1 MGCYICYDTRM
12 QNIISTSTPVI
23 LNLTHEWY
31 GKPVAA
37 PVEYSFS
44 IEGDYLV
51 YRAAQTAPVTI
62 HPGARPGAF
71 TEELWK
77 YDTAEFF
84 VADAEGKNYLEFNL
98 CPNGAWW
105 ACAFCGPRQP
115 MPGAAA
121 PGAVETTGS
130 VTPAGWG
137 CSARL
142 PLAYLESLGIDIRNC
157 RLAATCI
164 LNSPDYLFC
173 TTADDLSGEPDFHRP
188 WSWAIA
194 SIQP

>member
-1 MGCYICYDTRM
+1 MMQGM
-12 QNIISTSTPVI
+12 QNIISTAAPVI
-23 LNLTHEWY
+23 QKLTHEWY

-44 IEGDYLV
+44 IEDGCLV
-51 YRAAQTAPVTI
+51 FRASQAAPVTI
-62 HPGARPGAF
+62 HPLARPGAF
-71 TEELWK
+71 TEELWR

-115 MPGAAA
+115 VPGVTA
-121 PGAVETTGS
+121 PAGVETTGS

-137 CSARL
+137 CTARL
-142 PLAYLESLGIDIRNC
+142 PLAYLRSQGIDIESC

-164 LNSPDYLFC
+164 LNSPDYQFC
-173 TTADDLSGEPDFHRP
+173 TTSDDLSGEPDFHRP
-188 WSWAIA
+188 ASWAIA
-194 SIQP
+194 KLVS